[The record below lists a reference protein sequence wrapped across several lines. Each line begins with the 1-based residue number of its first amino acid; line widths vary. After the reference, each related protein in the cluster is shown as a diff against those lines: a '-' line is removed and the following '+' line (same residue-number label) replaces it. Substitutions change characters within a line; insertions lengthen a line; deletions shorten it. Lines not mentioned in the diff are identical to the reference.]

1 MKQSYFDG
9 GLGSYIVLQITN
21 VLIVI
26 FTIGLGTPWV
36 IVRSYRWEIEH
47 SVIEGRRLMF
57 NGSAGSL
64 FTHWIL
70 WWFLTVITL
79 GIYSFWV
86 HIKVIEWKTEHT
98 YFAA

>member
-9 GLGSYIVLQITN
+9 GLGSYIGLQITN

-26 FTIGLGTPWV
+26 FTVGLGTPWV

-47 SVIEGRRLMF
+47 SVIEGKRLMF

-98 YFAA
+98 YFVS